1 MVSNSFVILV
11 LLAVSSLLPGLSI
24 DGVQALMDAEYKACW
39 DIELQDDKMF
49 CYGAVSY
56 SQGVMQLNI
65 GTLGYRRG

>member
-49 CYGAVSY
+49 CYGAVS
-56 SQGVMQLNI
+56 
-65 GTLGYRRG
+65 